1 VFVVVAVLLLV
12 AICAA
17 ASGRRRRADDD
28 CDKTAPGPSRKQ
40 QSYNCPGRVARSL
53 ATVGRRSYNCPAES
67 QTTVVQL
74 SATVVRIQLSATV
87 VQLSGPSR
95 KQQSYNCR
103 RRELA
108 AEEEAATRTALMVAD
123 HNESVAVPV
132 DDDVTDDDVTV
143 APAAGLPAG
152 VDAACSGKTP
162 APDADCEVVD
172 VTRATR
178 YYRGCGPARVRL

>member
-1 VFVVVAVLLLV
+1 
-12 AICAA
+12 
-17 ASGRRRRADDD
+17 
-28 CDKTAPGPSRKQ
+28 
-40 QSYNCPGRVARSL
+40 
-53 ATVGRRSYNCPAES
+53 
-67 QTTVVQL
+67 
-74 SATVVRIQLSATV
+74 
-87 VQLSGPSR
+87 
-95 KQQSYNCR
+95 
-103 RRELA
+103 LA

-132 DDDVTDDDVTV
+132 DDDVTV

-178 YYRGCGPARVRL
+178 YYRGCGPVSVCESVTGRSTKKTDGGIGLFWHRGFLRAVFEENSGISIEKIRALFSGTSSRTCN

>member
-1 VFVVVAVLLLV
+1 M
-12 AICAA
+12 
-17 ASGRRRRADDD
+17 
-28 CDKTAPGPSRKQ
+28 
-40 QSYNCPGRVARSL
+40 
-53 ATVGRRSYNCPAES
+53 
-67 QTTVVQL
+67 
-74 SATVVRIQLSATV
+74 
-87 VQLSGPSR
+87 QLSGDGGTTLRPSR